1 MSTSEI
7 DQAELERIL
16 KRNGLDLTATQ
27 LQAILPGAQIFR
39 RMIERVNAP
48 LPREAETAVIFKVEQ

>member
-7 DQAELERIL
+7 DQAELERML
-16 KRNGLDLTATQ
+16 KKSGLNLTAPQ
-27 LQAILPGAQIFR
+27 LQSILPGAAIFR

-48 LPREAETAVIFKVEQ
+48 LPREAETATTFKVEQ